1 MNQYMNSKSQ
11 GLEASSTLLLFLSVS
26 IALPCSIA
34 LKIDMNRRMFIYLI
48 ALYSLFHLHID
59 NIRVHSN
66 NEWEFTAIH
75 CSTHKYVI
83 E

>member
-59 NIRVHSN
+59 NIRVHPTMNGNSLRFIAPLIN
-66 NEWEFTAIH
+66 M
-75 CSTHKYVI
+75 
-83 E
+83 